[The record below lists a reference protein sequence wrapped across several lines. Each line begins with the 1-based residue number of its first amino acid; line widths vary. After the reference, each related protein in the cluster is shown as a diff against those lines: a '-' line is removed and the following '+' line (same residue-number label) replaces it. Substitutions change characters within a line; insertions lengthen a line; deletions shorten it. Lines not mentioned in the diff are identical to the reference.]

1 MGGVLLKCKYE
12 LGDITDECLIH
23 YMNGLFA
30 DVCTHQRAFA
40 SVDTGSADVHIHQ
53 ISLPAAIA
61 LSVLSS
67 C

>member
-1 MGGVLLKCKYE
+1 MGGVLLKYKYE
-12 LGDITDECLIH
+12 LSDITEKCLIH
-23 YMNGLFA
+23 WLFA

-40 SVDTGSADVHIHQ
+40 SVDTGSAGVHHIHQ